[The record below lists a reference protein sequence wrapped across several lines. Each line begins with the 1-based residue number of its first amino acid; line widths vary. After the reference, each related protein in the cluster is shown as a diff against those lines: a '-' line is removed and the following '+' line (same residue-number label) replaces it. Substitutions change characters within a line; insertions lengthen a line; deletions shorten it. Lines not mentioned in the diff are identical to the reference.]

1 MPEFDLGLLLKQFL
15 NGASFVLFLIL
26 IAMGLSIIFGM
37 MGVINMAHGEF
48 FMLGAYVLLVVQ
60 DAGGSFWLG
69 LFLAPIVVAIFGWAV
84 ERLVLRRLYG
94 RYILATVLATWGFG
108 LILRQVI
115 QLIFSATPRE
125 IVGPISGSLHFLGIT
140 YPAYRLFLMGM
151 SLLVVL
157 GVTILFNKTRFGV
170 WARATIQDQETA
182 SALGVNTSRMFQ
194 LTFALGS
201 ALAGIAGALM
211 SPLISVTPGMG
222 IDFIVRSFFVVI
234 VGGLG
239 TIVGVLWG
247 GVVVGEIE
255 SISNIFYPPTVSQA
269 VLLGVVIVFMLLRPR
284 GIVGKMG

>member
-1 MPEFDLGLLLKQFL
+1 MPEFDLALLLKQFL

-48 FMLGAYVLLVVQ
+48 FMLGAYTLLVVQ
-60 DAGGSFWLG
+60 EAGGSFWLG
-69 LFLAPIVVAIFGWAV
+69 LALAPLVVALFGWAV

-94 RYILATVLATWGFG
+94 RYALATILATWGFG
-108 LILRQVI
+108 MILRQAI
-115 QLIFSATPRE
+115 QLVFSATPRE
-125 IVGPISGSLHFLGIT
+125 IVGPISGSVRFLGIT
-140 YPAYRLFLMGM
+140 YPAYRLFLMGV
-151 SLLVVL
+151 SLLVIV
-157 GVTILFNKTRFGV
+157 GVILLFNKTRFGV

-182 SALGVNTSRMFQ
+182 SALGVNTSLMFQ

-201 ALAGIAGALM
+201 ALAGMAGALM
-211 SPLISVTPGMG
+211 SPLISVTPSMG
-222 IDFIVRSFFVVI
+222 LDFIVRSFFVVI

-247 GVVVGEIE
+247 GAVVGEVE
-255 SISNIFYPPTVSQA
+255 SLLNIFYAPTVSQA

-284 GIVGKMG
+284 GIVGRMG